1 MWCLIVSISD
11 LCHFYYLNLVERFN
25 YLYAVLDDKL
35 INISVYINMPLDLSF
50 LFRAN
55 IVISDQATLLR
66 T

>member
-1 MWCLIVSISD
+1 MWCLIVSIPD
-11 LCHFYYLNLVERFN
+11 LCHFSYLNLIERFN
-25 YLYAVLDDKL
+25 YLCAVLDDKL
-35 INISVYINMPLDLSF
+35 INISVYINMPLDLSL